1 VTIIRKGKTLET
13 AVEVIAKSD
22 TNTLQLR
29 SDISANGQSIADA
42 LGIVVGDLTPQ
53 QRMALGLEESN
64 AAIIITDVKADS
76 QAAQQFRPGD
86 LIHRINQDPVT
97 DVQTFYDALGS
108 LPEDKATVMY
118 LSRGGRIIRALLHP

>member
-1 VTIIRKGKTLET
+1 
-13 AVEVIAKSD
+13 
-22 TNTLQLR
+22 
-29 SDISANGQSIADA
+29 
-42 LGIVVGDLTPQ
+42 
-53 QRMALGLEESN
+53 MALGLEESN
-64 AAIIITDVKADS
+64 AAIIITNIKADS

-108 LPEDKATVMY
+108 LPEDKVTVMY